1 MERKGLKCIIDSLL
15 TVFIFIYLV
24 LGICVFGIATYY
36 NYYEELEKNLVA
48 FVLLATSIV
57 AAAFLFIRIY
67 IDNQLSIKEKEMLK
81 EYSDKVEEVKK
92 DITERLT
99 FQLSSQLSSQSE
111 DMNKKLASQSE
122 DMNKKFASQ
131 LEDMN
136 KKLVSQSEDMN
147 KKFASQLEDMN
158 KKLVSQSEDMNKKFV
173 SQSEDI
179 NELIRVFNDFIKS
192 KRENSS

>member
-1 MERKGLKCIIDSLL
+1 MERRNLKGTIDSLL
-15 TVFIFIYLV
+15 TVLIFIYLV

-36 NYYEELEKNLVA
+36 NYYKLLGLNLVA
-48 FVLLATSIV
+48 FVLLSTSIV

-99 FQLSSQLSSQSE
+99 SQ
-111 DMNKKLASQSE
+111 LASQSE
-122 DMNKKFASQ
+122 DINKKFGSQ

-136 KKLVSQSEDMN
+136 KKLDSHAKVID
-147 KKFASQLEDMN
+147 
-158 KKLVSQSEDMNKKFV
+158 
-173 SQSEDI
+173 
-179 NELIRVFNDFIKS
+179 ELIRSFNDFIKN
-192 KRENSS
+192 KKENGN